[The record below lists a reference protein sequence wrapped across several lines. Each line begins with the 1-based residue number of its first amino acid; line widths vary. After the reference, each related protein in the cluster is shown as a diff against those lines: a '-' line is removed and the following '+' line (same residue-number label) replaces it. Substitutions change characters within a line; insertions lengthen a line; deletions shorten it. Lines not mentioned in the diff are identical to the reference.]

1 MNFGLRL
8 CSFVETS
15 HKSVKEQIEK
25 ISWDFFPSPPNN
37 KYLHEANIVNYITR
51 YILHHGYK
59 NVSMNKTYIN
69 FRKQKL
75 KIITE
80 CGCKSTEYGCIKAQ

>member
-25 ISWDFFPSPPNN
+25 KSWDFFHFTFSPNN
-37 KYLHEANIVNYITR
+37 KYLHEANIVYYIYIIR
-51 YILHHGYK
+51 YILHYGYK

-69 FRKQKL
+69 FRKQK
-75 KIITE
+75 
-80 CGCKSTEYGCIKAQ
+80 